1 MSSPARR
8 IPAWLGV
15 DRAVGMTLLGRLWLI
30 GSAPVTLVLI
40 ARTLTSVE
48 QGFYY
53 TFSSMLAMQVFF
65 ELGLS
70 TVLMQYVSHQR
81 ADEGAAARI
90 GSALDQAVRWYAL
103 VAALVIA
110 AIIPAGIVFFAATAR
125 GTVVDWRLPWALLVV
140 LTALNLMTV
149 PFASVLQGLGQVAEV
164 AQMRL
169 HQSIGQTLTLWAAL
183 LFGARLYTPAIA
195 SAVSAALALALAFGR
210 MGSRLRAV
218 RAARDPHVHIS
229 WKEEIWPLQWRIAV
243 SSVCGFLTFQIFNP
257 VVFASRG
264 AAEAGRLGMSLAIAN
279 AISSVA
285 TAWVTTRAPE
295 YGELVA
301 RRAWTALDS
310 DFRRH
315 ARQSVLVA
323 AAGLAVL
330 AGGVLLLR
338 AAGHPFAERV
348 VDPLTFLLVAAAT
361 LVSVHLFALSVF
373 LRAHRQDPFM
383 LLTVVN
389 AVAMVASTLFLG
401 PRFGARGVM
410 AGYLLTNV
418 VFGLVPGTLIFLR
431 KRREYREPSA
441 V

>member
-1 MSSPARR
+1 VSSLARR

-70 TVLMQYVSHQR
+70 TVLMQYVSHER
-81 ADEGAAARI
+81 ADESAAARI

-103 VAALVIA
+103 VSASVIA
-110 AIIPAGIVFFAATAR
+110 AVIPAGIFFFASTAR
-125 GTVVDWRLPWALLVV
+125 GADVDWRLPWALLVV
-140 LTALNLMTV
+140 FTAINLLSV
-149 PFASVLQGLGQVAEV
+149 PFAAVLQGLGEV
-164 AQMRL
+164 AGVAHVRL
-169 HQSIGQTLTLWAAL
+169 YQSIGQTLTLWAGL
-183 LFGARLYTPAIA
+183 LLGARLYTPAIA
-195 SAVSAALALALAFGR
+195 SGVSAALALGIGFGR
-210 MGSRLRAV
+210 MGSRLRAI
-218 RAARDPHVHIS
+218 RAARDPRVRIS
-229 WKEEIWPLQWRIAV
+229 WKEELWPLQWRIAV

-285 TAWVTTRAPE
+285 TAWITTRAPE

-301 RRAWTALDS
+301 RRAWTTLDA

-323 AAGLAVL
+323 AAGLAAL
-330 AGGVLLLR
+330 AGGILLLR
-338 AAGHPFAERV
+338 VAGHPFAERV

-361 LVSVHLFALSVF
+361 LVSVYLFALAIF

-389 AVAMVASTLFLG
+389 AVAMAASTLLLG

-418 VFGLVPGTLIFLR
+418 VFGLIPGTLIFLR
-431 KRREYREPSA
+431 KRREYREPA
-441 V
+441 GI